1 MNPKVEALNDA
12 FDLFTDVIEEYA
24 AKNNLPAK
32 DKTALLKMAREA
44 FQEQKISYFLEDRLH
59 IYHSF
64 LNIAMRFALNKKED
78 TGFQKR

>member
-12 FDLFTDVIEEYA
+12 FNLFTDVIEEYA
-24 AKNNLPAK
+24 AKNNLPDK

-44 FQEQKISYFLEDRLH
+44 FQEQKISYFLEDKLH

-64 LNIAMRFALNKKED
+64 FNIAMRFALNRKED
-78 TGFQKR
+78 TGF